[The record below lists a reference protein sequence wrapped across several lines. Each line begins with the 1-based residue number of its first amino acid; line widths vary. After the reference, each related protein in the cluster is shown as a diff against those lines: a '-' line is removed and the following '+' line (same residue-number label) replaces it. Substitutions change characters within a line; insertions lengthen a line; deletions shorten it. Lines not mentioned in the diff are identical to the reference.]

1 MIICNKAWVDH
12 QSKKYG
18 AWFASTEPELKQN
31 KKKNPFISFL
41 IKLYLLFSEGC
52 YKGQARQGGW
62 CKLTDVK
69 TERRKSILNQTQK
82 YKDCV
87 FHA

>member
-31 KKKNPFISFL
+31 KKKIHLYPFLSNCIS
-41 IKLYLLFSEGC
+41 SSV
-52 YKGQARQGGW
+52 R
-62 CKLTDVK
+62 DVTK
-69 TERRKSILNQTQK
+69 AKQDKEVGAN
-82 YKDCV
+82 
-87 FHA
+87 